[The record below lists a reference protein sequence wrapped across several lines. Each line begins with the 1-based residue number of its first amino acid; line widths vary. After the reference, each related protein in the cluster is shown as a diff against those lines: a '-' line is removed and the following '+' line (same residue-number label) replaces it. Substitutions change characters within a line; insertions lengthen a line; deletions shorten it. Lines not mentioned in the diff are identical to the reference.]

1 MSVSYYKSRHTGP
14 EIDQAVAMARV
25 IEAASNGWIKIKT
38 EPASPVD
45 INQLINP
52 GNFIFSYF
60 INGSTVMNKCKPIN
74 LMVLQINGVITQIA
88 PIVDSFEVREYDD
101 ITKKFGNWVTVKT
114 ASYIYQQDTAPT
126 DVGEGTLW
134 INTSD
139 VTHPVFERFDGI
151 NWNIIKPSNTMDVTI
166 YDKRNIKM
174 DIYEFIEAKI
184 AEFDISDLGSILNDH
199 MSNLDIHISSAERQ
213 EYESRM
219 TESQLIEKIEEAKT
233 EVTEYI
239 DEQVSGFDNGITEV
253 REGIQTVNSNI
264 TSHTSNQGI
273 HITPEEIALWNSK
286 ADADHGHNLD
296 GKVKIDAS
304 DVVSGTF
311 PISMIP
317 KAAIENTYDVDT
329 DEDRFLLTI
338 DDVQNG
344 DTVYAKDTETF
355 YYVVDDTKLD
365 QEDGYKPYSTGI
377 AKSMQW
383 SNIKNI
389 PNTLSGLGIT
399 DAYNKQE
406 IENLASA
413 TKMATDNFAKGYSE
427 LLNTSYGYRTIPNLE
442 KSDGIAP
449 DKIIKIKFD
458 EIPVI
463 YFLVY
468 NTDNIGYRDIF
479 PNGNIETNYIFNKSL
494 NILPN
499 VIKEG
504 SDETLTIDTVYKIAT
519 YPIFDNNSSEI
530 YGYGIY
536 GYAKLSNNE
545 LGIIYSDLSKNEFTF
560 VTNAELTENPIVA
573 LYNSPDD
580 KLLALNNKGKLFI
593 SSINGEQGFFRNF
606 ESVFIDEN
614 LPENDILRDT
624 TKFYGTYGD
633 HLFICAT
640 YITSSYKYSYYSK
653 SISSAWEKIDKLRDI
668 TQVDISLDVN
678 ENETTKYFMAIS
690 ENKSDIVL
698 LKANEEGLTKL
709 NFNYDALYIDNFVS
723 LCSNPNNRNSVL
735 IAGFEKDNNLSLIR
749 YDVITNYWKRIIR
762 FNDIISHFFNNSS
775 KDCYDLVYEYN
786 TEKGLFMLS
795 SDKYEIVITEESVTN
810 QITEVLGSIDEVTN
824 NMKDISRSFI
834 YKKTQGILCTD
845 TINSVIKDSNG
856 DFILGC
862 NNGIIYKLLA
872 DFSSISLLKNIGNTK
887 INDIFYLTD
896 KYYLLT
902 DTGIKTIPNFTDGT
916 LTEVDNVKSFC
927 HASTEDYIVIG
938 SEEKIGFST
947 DQGSTW
953 SNIITEFENLNVI
966 SIAIHGNICVCLCK
980 NVNGV
985 DLNYNSYI
993 KVIDLSTQI
1002 LKSESNREEI
1012 LEEVI
1017 YFENN
1022 NITPVISQFRFVGD
1036 NGTYMR
1042 LDYDT
1047 ISSNN
1052 LTFKV
1057 QNITGTKLDNIL
1069 LTEDSVILS
1078 GEGKVFY
1085 HSINDNKNTIDFNE
1099 YPSSLLNTIHYLE
1112 KSQDENGEDIYHI
1125 ITDDGYSKFEISEM
1139 TLKETMEKANAIN
1152 TTASFINEK
1161 TYEINEINEKINQI
1175 NIMAGLISNMLQ

>member
-60 INGSTVMNKCKPIN
+60 INGSTIMNKCKPIN

-88 PIVDSFEVREYDD
+88 PIIDSFEVREYDE

-126 DVGEGTLW
+126 DVGEGTIW
-134 INTSD
+134 IDTSD
-139 VTHPVFERFDGI
+139 ATNPVFERFDGI

-219 TESQLIEKIEEAKT
+219 TEVQLIEKIEKAKT

-239 DEQVSGFDNGITEV
+239 DTQVSGFDDGITEV
-253 REGIQTVNSNI
+253 REGIETVNSNI

-273 HITPEEIALWNSK
+273 HITPEEIALWDSK

-383 SNIKNI
+383 SNVKNI

-427 LLNTSYGYRTIPNLE
+427 LLNTSYGYRTIPNLV
-442 KSDGIAP
+442 KSDGVAP
-449 DKIIKIKFD
+449 DNIIKIKND

-468 NTDNIGYRDIF
+468 NTDNIGFRDIF
-479 PNGNIETNYIFNKSL
+479 PNGNIEINYIFNKSL

-519 YPIFDNNSSEI
+519 YPNFDNNLS
-530 YGYGIY
+530 GIY
-536 GYAKLSNNE
+536 GYVKLSNNE

-593 SSINGEQGFFRNF
+593 SSTNGDQGFFRNF
-606 ESVFIDEN
+606 ESVIIDEN
-614 LPENDILRDT
+614 LPENDVLRDT

-653 SISSAWEKIDKLRDI
+653 SISSGWEKIDKLRDI

-678 ENETTKYFMAIS
+678 ENDTTKYFMAIS

-709 NFNYDALYIDNFVS
+709 NFNYDDFYIDNFVS

-735 IAGFEKDNNLSLIR
+735 IVGFERDNNLCLLR
-749 YDVITNYWKRIIR
+749 YDTISNYWKKVIR

-775 KDCYDLVYEYN
+775 KDCYDLVYDHN
-786 TEKGLFMLS
+786 TEKGLFILS
-795 SDKYEIVITEESVTN
+795 SDKYEIVLTEESVTN
-810 QITEVLGSIDEVTN
+810 QITEVLGSIDEVIN
-824 NMKDISRSFI
+824 NMKNISRSML
-834 YKKTQGILCTD
+834 YKNTHITPCAKK
-845 TINSVIKDSNG
+845 INSVMKDSNG
-856 DFILGC
+856 DLILGC
-862 NNGIIYKLLA
+862 EQSKIYKLVTNTNSQLV
-872 DFSSISLLKNIGNTK
+872 LLIDIYGAGNIN
-887 INDIFYLTD
+887 NIFYLND
-896 KYYLLT
+896 KYYILS
-902 DTGIKTIPNFTDGT
+902 DGGIKTIDNFTNG
-916 LTEVDNVKSFC
+916 NVTDIDTVKAISY
-927 HASTEDYIVIG
+927 ASTDDYVVIG
-938 SEEKIGFST
+938 SQEKIQYST
-947 DQGSTW
+947 NQGTTW
-953 SNIITEFENLNVI
+953 NTITSGLENNEVI
-966 SIAIHGNICVCLCK
+966 SVAIHGDICVCLCK
-980 NVNGV
+980 ENLIDNNSTNIKVFNLNTQLLVNESNVNG
-985 DLNYNSYI
+985 
-993 KVIDLSTQI
+993 
-1002 LKSESNREEI
+1002 I
-1012 LEEVI
+1012 LEKII

-1022 NITPVISQFRFVGD
+1022 NVTPAIKQFRFVGSD
-1036 NGTYMR
+1036 GIYGRIEYNA
-1042 LDYDT
+1042 LNE
-1047 ISSNN
+1047 SNFPINTNVVSKFN
-1052 LTFKV
+1052 L
-1057 QNITGTKLDNIL
+1057 NNIL
-1069 LTEDSVILS
+1069 LTDDSVILV
-1078 GEGKVFY
+1078 GDGKVFY
-1085 HSINDNKNTIDFNE
+1085 HSINDNKLIIDFNE
-1099 YPSSLLNTIHYLE
+1099 FPSSILDTIHYLE
-1112 KSQDENGEDIYHI
+1112 KTQDENGDDIYHA
-1125 ITDDGYSKFEISEM
+1125 ITNYNYSKFEILEM
-1139 TLKETMEKANAIN
+1139 SLKETLEKVNAIN
-1152 TTASFINEK
+1152 TTTNFINEK